1 MEIDMTKKIKK
12 KIKFYI
18 VFFVIS
24 SIRYLIKFLKK
35 LTHYLYNHLDWKNY
49 YKGKLK
55 PDMKAEKWAKFNKWF
70 GEDYLMT
77 EFAYKVHRELV
88 EIEGIDPRSKK
99 YYSELDKRIYDKFKY
114 DFQKYYSMDN

>member
-1 MEIDMTKKIKK
+1 
-12 KIKFYI
+12 
-18 VFFVIS
+18 
-24 SIRYLIKFLKK
+24 
-35 LTHYLYNHLDWKNY
+35 
-49 YKGKLK
+49 
-55 PDMKAEKWAKFNKWF
+55 
-70 GEDYLMT
+70 MT